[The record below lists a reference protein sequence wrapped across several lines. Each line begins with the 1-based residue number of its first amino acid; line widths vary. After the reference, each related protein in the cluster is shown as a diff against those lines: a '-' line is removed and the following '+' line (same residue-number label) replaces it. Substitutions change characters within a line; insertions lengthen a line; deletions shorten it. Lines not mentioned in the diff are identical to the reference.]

1 MAVLKQLK
9 FGNVQTPIAITQ
21 VALAQDNVSALSM
34 TSANTGLNDNADP
47 TYTLK
52 LAVDGKTITGTTE
65 LATALKLSYH
75 PAVTTVGEEKGA
87 YIALEDNTGT
97 SIANSEI
104 PVEDIIGN
112 GILDSSAYD
121 SETGILT
128 LTFANA
134 DGTTTDV
141 EVDLK
146 ELFDIDDIV
155 VDQTTAK
162 DYLSFTVVDPA
173 AEEGQAVLGVKLA
186 DVTYTQ
192 TSGSTPATLT
202 VDSTNGKMLDA
213 TDAVPAIKSYV
224 DDVAE
229 QVTNNA
235 TGDNYITVAQDS
247 TNKKQ
252 INITAD
258 VQNLTASAGTRGTYT
273 VANDGTVTLAGETA
287 PSISGVADSLVDG
300 SDVATKVA
308 TYVDA
313 KVAAEAAR
321 TDANIE
327 GAVKAL
333 DYTDTANASQAVTAV
348 NETDGVIAVTRA
360 NISGLTLAGFDPQGT
375 SEGAIAASD
384 TLGVALKKLE
394 NKADAI
400 QYQINGTT
408 LEFFGITEKPA
419 AQQSEPEQEP

>member
-1 MAVLKQLK
+1 MAVLKQIK
-9 FGNVQTPIAITQ
+9 FAGALTPTPIAITQ

-34 TSANTGLNDNADP
+34 QSSNTGINDNADP
-47 TYTLK
+47 LYTLK

-75 PAVTTVGEEKGA
+75 AAVTTEGSEKGA

-112 GILDSSAYD
+112 GILQSSDYD
-121 SETGILT
+121 TETGILT

-162 DYLSFTVVDPA
+162 DYLSFTVADPA

-186 DVTYTQ
+186 DVTYTG

-258 VQNLTASAGTRGTYT
+258 VQSLTASAGTRGTYT

-394 NKADAI
+394 NKADAV

-419 AQQSEPEQEP
+419 AQQGD